1 MIRPFTV
8 LCALLAGASG
18 MYLYAEK
25 HRTTVLDQQ
34 ISRIAHDTERVR
46 ERTAMLRAEW
56 ALLNQPE
63 RLAALA
69 TRFLPQLRPLDPSQ
83 FVQMSALDSRLPSV
97 PTPVAPPVAG
107 PGAMIASAHDGESDL
122 IAQNRPLLAPVQVM
136 ARTLIATPESA
147 PESAPESTPQANSVA
162 LPRVRHLLP
171 VSHTPVA
178 RVSSPIHAKPRVVPL
193 VAHRIAPR
201 IAPMTRMASYEAGAV
216 PTLLHTA
223 MVHPVRI
230 RSTMLRPTPSPYAFR
245 VVGSALGS
253 ARPTLPA
260 PVPVPVQDG
269 N

>member
-83 FVQMSALDSRLPSV
+83 FVQMSALDSRLPSL
-97 PTPVAPPVAG
+97 PTPVPPVERAG
-107 PGAMIASAHDGESDL
+107 AVIASVHGGEMDL
-122 IAQNRPLLAPVQVM
+122 MAQNRPLLAPVQVM
-136 ARTLIATPESA
+136 ARTLIAAPGA
-147 PESAPESTPQANSVA
+147 PEAASLALPPTRHPPGAPRSPVVRISVA
-162 LPRVRHLLP
+162 PRL
-171 VSHTPVA
+171 
-178 RVSSPIHAKPRVVPL
+178 
-193 VAHRIAPR
+193 APR
-201 IAPMTRMASYEAGAV
+201 LAHKTIPRTEPARMTRMASYEAGAV
-216 PTLLHTA
+216 PTLLHTV
-223 MVHPVRI
+223 MVHPAR
-230 RSTMLRPTPSPYAFR
+230 LRPTSLRPMPSPTASPM
-245 VVGSALGS
+245 VGSALGS
-253 ARPTLPA
+253 ALGSARATLPA
-260 PVPVPVQDG
+260 PVPFQEG